1 MARTAMT
8 KKSTSGKSKKVT
20 QKEEP
25 QKTKPK
31 EKKAIATKKPV
42 IVQGTPTRR
51 RKSKQSL
58 VLKEI
63 NYYQH
68 STNFLLSKRPFV
80 RYVRSIVGDL
90 AMAQDTTSVKFTA
103 QSLDMLQD
111 IFEAHITALMEAAYN
126 CSRHAKRVTLYPT
139 DLRLVNKI
147 RGYGN
152 I

>member
-1 MARTAMT
+1 MT
-8 KKSTSGKSKKVT
+8 TKNTSGKGKKSI
-20 QKEEP
+20 QKE
-25 QKTKPK
+25 KTKTQPK
-31 EKKAIATKKPV
+31 KSVSVKKPV

-51 RKSKQSL
+51 RKTKHTL

-63 NYYQH
+63 NYYQQ

-80 RYVRSIVGDL
+80 RYVRKVVGEL
-90 AMAQDTTSVKFTA
+90 AVSKDVSTVKFTA
-103 QSLDMLQD
+103 QSLEMLQD

-139 DLRLVNKI
+139 DLRLVSKI